1 MKLSFVARYYE
12 EGLYCTF
19 THEGKW
25 LSVYLHY
32 LQCNGGKLSW
42 YSGRVRENDV
52 WGARIYSAEVQND
65 LCDRVWAWVDNRSK
79 RLIQMSQE
87 HLMLSSCFN
96 DRLYYQC
103 FH

>member
-52 WGARIYSAEVQND
+52 WGARIYS
-65 LCDRVWAWVDNRSK
+65 DNRSK